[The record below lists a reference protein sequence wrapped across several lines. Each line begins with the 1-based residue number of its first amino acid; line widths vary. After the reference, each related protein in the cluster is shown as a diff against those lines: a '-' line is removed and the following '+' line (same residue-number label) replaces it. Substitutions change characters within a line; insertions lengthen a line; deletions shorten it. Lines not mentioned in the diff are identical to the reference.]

1 MAEYGAGPLDFDC
14 KALYNQRVDNK
25 TRGGKRVGAGRPAGP
40 IDDVAKRR
48 SVYLTDAEWDSCDAL
63 WSQGVSKSEHV
74 RRLVQQDKKRRSQAE
89 QGSSGA

>member
-1 MAEYGAGPLDFDC
+1 MTFDC
-14 KALYNQRVDNK
+14 KALYNQSMDNK
-25 TRGGKRVGAGRPAGP
+25 KRGGKRVGAGRPAGP

-63 WSQGVSKSEHV
+63 WVQEVSKSEYI

-89 QGSSGA
+89 QGSPGA